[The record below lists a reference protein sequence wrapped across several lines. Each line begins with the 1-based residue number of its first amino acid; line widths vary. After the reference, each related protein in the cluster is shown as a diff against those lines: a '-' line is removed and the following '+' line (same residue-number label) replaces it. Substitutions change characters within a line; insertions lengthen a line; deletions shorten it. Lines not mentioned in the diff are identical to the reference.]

1 MAESKSICVAK
12 AHDIDLVQIVR
23 HTFLDD
29 VIRPASKLS
38 HGWIVL
44 VVNDEAAKILSCVA
58 RMSDLTDS
66 GVSIVERLEL
76 NRQPFPELNVIYIIS
91 PTLEA
96 LERVE
101 QDFAA
106 PDKPRYASV
115 FLYFL
120 SHASDLIMT
129 KLEALPNVVSRLKEL
144 KELNVDFMAKEKCIF
159 SIDQPLSFH
168 SMYSL
173 KDTTTSLTL
182 ESAKIMEDISDHLVS
197 VCATLEEYPYVRYK
211 SNHARMEQLAQIFQT
226 KMNAF
231 VANNQTFT
239 YAPERGT
246 MLFLDRGQD
255 LLTPFVHES
264 TFQAMVMDLL
274 DVEEDQI
281 TYPVDTNAGITM
293 KTALLNENDKL
304 WAEFRH
310 THIAQVSDAIG
321 KRMASLSASAAGASL
336 KKGTATDISSM
347 AEALREL
354 PEYREILGKLSQH
367 LYLAGKSMELFTG
380 TNLLQAS
387 SLEQNMAI
395 GVDESGKKLK
405 HSVLFKQLEEAFSS
419 PKLTDS
425 DRARILAIFLLSQ
438 DEALKDADKRRIV
451 QAANVSIKYNQAITN
466 LQHLAPEHLLY
477 KQNSSCNLSADEMK
491 QASKQAETSEYSN
504 ARYAP
509 KVKGWMQKCLQNTL
523 DEQEFPYIIAPP
535 IKSSGTTS
543 SDTTG
548 KKKLAPISLRK
559 KTKNPKDGVKDEKT
573 CSFSG
578 EKLIVVMLG
587 GASYSE
593 IRSVYEVRE
602 VEKRDILFGTTC
614 FLEPKKFLESLAT
627 LHKPLDAI
635 TSCDKS
641 TIESTQVEIEIASKD
656 SAIPAH

>member
-1 MAESKSICVAK
+1 MTEHKTICVAK

-29 VIRPASKLS
+29 VIRPVSKLS
-38 HGWIVL
+38 HGWVVL
-44 VVNDEAAKILSCVA
+44 VVNDEAARILSCVA
-58 RMSDLTDS
+58 RMSDLTDC
-66 GVSIVERLEL
+66 GVSILERLEL

-96 LERVE
+96 LERVA
-101 QDFAA
+101 QDFGVA
-106 PDKPRYASV
+106 DKPRYASV
-115 FLYFL
+115 YLYFL
-120 SHASDLIMT
+120 SHASELIMH
-129 KLEALPNVVSRLKEL
+129 KLEALPNVVVRLREL
-144 KELNVDFMAKEKCIF
+144 KELNVDFIAKEKCVF
-159 SIDQPLSFH
+159 SVDQPLSFH

-173 KDTTTSLTL
+173 NHTSTSWTL
-182 ESAKIMEDISDHLVS
+182 ENAKLMEDISDHLVS

-211 SNHARMEQLAQIFQT
+211 SNHARMEQLAQTFQT

-239 YAPERGT
+239 YAPDRGT
-246 MLFLDRGQD
+246 ILFLDRGQD

-304 WAEFRH
+304 WTEFRH

-321 KRMASLSASAAGASL
+321 KRMASLSTSTAGSSL
-336 KKGTATDISSM
+336 KKGTETDISSM

-354 PEYREILGKLSQH
+354 PEYREMLGKLSQH

-387 SLEQNMAI
+387 NIEQSMAT

-405 HSVLFKQLEEAFSS
+405 LSVLLKQLEEAFNC

-451 QAANVSIKYNQAITN
+451 QAANVSIKYNQALTN
-466 LQHLAPEHLLY
+466 LHHLAPENLLY
-477 KQNSSCNLSADEMK
+477 RQNSSCNIGGDELK
-491 QASKQAETSEYSN
+491 QASKLAETSEYSN

-509 KVKGWMQKCLQNTL
+509 KLKSWMQKCLQNNL
-523 DEQEFPYIIAPP
+523 DEQEFPYIITPP
-535 IKSSGTTS
+535 VKFNGASTS
-543 SDTTG
+543 DNSV

-559 KTKNPKDGVKDEKT
+559 
-573 CSFSG
+573 
-578 EKLIVVMLG
+578 
-587 GASYSE
+587 
-593 IRSVYEVRE
+593 
-602 VEKRDILFGTTC
+602 
-614 FLEPKKFLESLAT
+614 
-627 LHKPLDAI
+627 
-635 TSCDKS
+635 
-641 TIESTQVEIEIASKD
+641 
-656 SAIPAH
+656 